1 MKSRMALWNMWAWV
15 LLCAAHAHSATVADA
30 NNIWVFLRDKL
41 DAQGQ
46 TVRWRAMGI
55 GHEAVEWDLPLREE
69 YIDRVRATGVDV
81 RAHSRWFNA
90 LSVRATP
97 DQEQALVSLDCVQS
111 IRPVRRL
118 NRPQPD
124 RVAAPLPAGRLAQ
137 QEGYGIAFEQL
148 AQSEVI
154 PLHQLGYT
162 GAGVRVAVIDNGFHY
177 IGHRAFTQRL
187 NVIAQRDFV
196 NGDDVVSDEVDQPR
210 TGDETRSSQNL
221 HGAQVLSVL
230 AAYDPDR
237 FIGVAPDAEY
247 ILAKTEENATEL
259 PIEEDRWVAG
269 LEWAVSQG
277 ADVVNSSLGYN
288 IWDVGE
294 SYEYADLDGQTAL
307 TSIAATI
314 AVERGVVVV
323 VAAGNEAD
331 APWHYIT
338 APADADGVISVG
350 SVDVVVD
357 DERSPTI
364 ASSSSRGPTAD
375 GRIKPD
381 VVAPGQ
387 GVVVADVRGGDYKR
401 SSGTSFAAPL
411 VSGVCALLLQANPD
425 WSPSDVLSA
434 LRATAIDLGAAG
446 PDTVYGW
453 GHVQALAASGLRVV
467 APDKSVALTPF
478 PNPARDQHIYFPVLV
493 DQRDE
498 VELSIFDVAGN
509 VVFAQRWAMLSGSY
523 TRTDNAP
530 RWSIGPEVANGLYFY
545 RLQSSSVN
553 TSGTLAVV
561 RSNRP

>member
-1 MKSRMALWNMWAWV
+1 MALWNMWAWV
-15 LLCAAHAHSATVADA
+15 LLCAAHAHSATVADG

-97 DQEQALVSLDCVQS
+97 DQEQALGSLDCVQS

-118 NRPQPD
+118 HRPPPD
-124 RVAAPLPAGRLAQ
+124 RVAASLPAGRLAQ

-357 DERSPTI
+357 DKRSPTI

-523 TRTDNAP
+523 TQTDNAP